1 MRHMRY
7 LERLERGSRGRTARL
22 CRERLQEILDFADGQ
37 RRALQP
43 ARLDGNPSLGLI
55 ARHCAGAEGV

>member
-1 MRHMRY
+1 MRY

-22 CRERLQEILDFADGQ
+22 CRKRLQKFLDLAEGQ

-43 ARLDGNPSLGLI
+43 ARLDGNPALGLI
-55 ARHCAGAEGV
+55 ARHCEGAEGV